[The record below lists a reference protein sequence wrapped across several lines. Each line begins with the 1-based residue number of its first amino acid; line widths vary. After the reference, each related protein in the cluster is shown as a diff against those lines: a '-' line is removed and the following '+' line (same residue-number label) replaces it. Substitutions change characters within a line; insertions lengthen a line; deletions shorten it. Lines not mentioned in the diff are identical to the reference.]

1 MAKLTLERQ
10 EQYRA
15 RYAAMQQGWQPAT
28 RLYEQWI
35 RGRLRE
41 GALLVDLG
49 CGRGGVVE
57 QLADVPLRAFGLDPD
72 HASLCE
78 HRLPLLP
85 RAVAGAECLPLP
97 AASVDL
103 LVSAWVLEHLPDP
116 APVFAEVGRVLR
128 VGGAF
133 IFLTPNLHSPVT
145 QMNRLLKPLQSVLV
159 PRLYGRAE
167 ADTFPVVYR
176 ANTVRRLQTLAA
188 AGSMTLEAC
197 RIIADPSYLA
207 FNEVLFS
214 ASVMLTRLLPVD
226 AGVHLVGVCVKQ

>member
-1 MAKLTLERQ
+1 MKITVETQVNAAVDKVWSAYLTP
-10 EQYRA
+10 A
-15 RYAAMQQGWQPAT
+15 DIMQWN
-28 RLYEQWI
+28 
-35 RGRLRE
+35 
-41 GALLVDLG
+41 
-49 CGRGGVVE
+49 
-57 QLADVPLRAFGLDPD
+57 
-72 HASLCE
+72 
-78 HRLPLLP
+78 
-85 RAVAGAECLPLP
+85 
-97 AASVDL
+97 AASDDWHTTKSSVD
-103 LVSAWVLEHLPDP
+103 
-116 APVFAEVGRVLR
+116 LR